1 MIDLRPLN
9 EEDSERLF
17 RWRREPEVDRW
28 MSDLPAATPEEHR
41 FWFTDFRAD
50 PDRRGWIITADDEA
64 AGFLTLTG
72 VASRHRR
79 ASWGWYIGEAAARGR
94 GAGRAAQALGLE
106 LAFGVHGLQRVWSE
120 VRAANEV
127 ALKAQA
133 AAGFRREGYLRRHA
147 YKHGEFHDVALL
159 AILASEWAER
169 RKPVLAD
176 LRASGLIAQANLKA
190 V

>member
-9 EEDSERLF
+9 EDDSERLF

-41 FWFTDFRAD
+41 FWFADFRAD

-79 ASWGWYIGEAAARGR
+79 AFWGWYIGEAAARGR
-94 GAGRAAQALGLE
+94 GAGRAAQALGLD
-106 LAFGVHGLQRVWSE
+106 LAFDELGLVKVSAE
-120 VRAANEV
+120 VLADNDV

-133 AAGFRREGYLRRHA
+133 AAG
-147 YKHGEFHDVALL
+147 
-159 AILASEWAER
+159 
-169 RKPVLAD
+169 
-176 LRASGLIAQANLKA
+176 
-190 V
+190 